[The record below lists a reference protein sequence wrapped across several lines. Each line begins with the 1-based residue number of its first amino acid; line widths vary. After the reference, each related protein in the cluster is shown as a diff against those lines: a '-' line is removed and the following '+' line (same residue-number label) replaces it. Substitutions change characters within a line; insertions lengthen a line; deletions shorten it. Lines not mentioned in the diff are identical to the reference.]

1 MKVVDLDIKI
11 DPTKCDSS
19 ECGGVV
25 EVGGGA
31 VAASFFV
38 WV

>member
-11 DPTKCDSS
+11 APTKCGSS

-25 EVGGGA
+25 GVGGGGA

-38 WV
+38 